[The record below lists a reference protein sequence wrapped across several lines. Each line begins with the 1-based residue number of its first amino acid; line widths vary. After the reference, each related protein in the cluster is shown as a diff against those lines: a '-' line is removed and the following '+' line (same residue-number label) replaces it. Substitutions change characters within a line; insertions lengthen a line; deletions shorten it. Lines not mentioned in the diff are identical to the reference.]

1 LLSVYLANNKKV
13 SYRLQSSTT
22 ATPSPVSSTPKISY
36 VKIEGTDKNY
46 VRRKEKP
53 KKASDKKKG
62 EVRVAEA
69 HQWQNRL
76 LTLDTRLDRITNH
89 LDMIL
94 QTRQRVGRLLNSKNF
109 VSV

>member
-76 LTLDTRLDRITNH
+76 LT
-89 LDMIL
+89 DMIL